1 LKWQVYTCH
10 FGVNKCKTYMKKL
23 ISLKVILL
31 SLILIN
37 CTSDSETN
45 DVIEETELNI
55 EVKQSEFDRLSMLTF
70 WADSIIIP
78 SIDSFY
84 IELNSLNEHV
94 SSFSVNPNPSTLT
107 QLRDQWLTTY
117 KKWQY
122 VEMFDLGVAEEV
134 YFKNRM
140 NIFPA
145 NVVRIENNI
154 SNLGFNLDDSV
165 NFTSQGFTALDYLL
179 FGIAPN
185 DDAIIAKFSD
195 SSLNYN
201 SYLAAITSKMIELT
215 LSVKSEWEGS
225 YRDSFIQSTDN
236 TATSSINIML
246 NNFVFYFEKGYR
258 ANKFGIPAG
267 VFSGGPLPDRIEA
280 YNGEIYSQILALEAT
295 TAIENFFNGVAYN
308 DPNTTGLSIKN
319 YLDFIETDVSDKLSA
334 RINNQIQ
341 TAKNKIKELNTNF
354 KQQIEENNTEML
366 LTYDAIQT
374 AVVLFKVDML
384 QKLNISIDYADADG
398 D

>member
-1 LKWQVYTCH
+1 MKWQVYTCH

-55 EVKQSEFDRLSMLTF
+55 EEKQAEFDRLSMLTF

-145 NVVRIENNI
+145 NTIRIENNI
-154 SNLGFNLDDSV
+154 SNLGFNLDDSA

-319 YLDFIETDVSDKLSA
+319 YLDFIETDVSDKLST

-384 QKLNISIDYADADG
+384 QKLNISVDYADADG

>member
-1 LKWQVYTCH
+1 
-10 FGVNKCKTYMKKL
+10 MKKL

-55 EVKQSEFDRLSMLTF
+55 EEKQAEFDRLSMLTF

-122 VEMFDLGVAEEV
+122 VEMFDLGVAEEI

-145 NVVRIENNI
+145 NAIRIENNI
-154 SNLGFNLDDSV
+154 SNLGFNLDDSA

-319 YLDFIETDVSDKLSA
+319 YLDFIET
-334 RINNQIQ
+334 
-341 TAKNKIKELNTNF
+341 
-354 KQQIEENNTEML
+354 
-366 LTYDAIQT
+366 
-374 AVVLFKVDML
+374 
-384 QKLNISIDYADADG
+384 
-398 D
+398 

>member
-1 LKWQVYTCH
+1 MKWQVYTCH

-55 EVKQSEFDRLSMLTF
+55 EEKQAEFDRLSMLTF

-319 YLDFIETDVSDKLSA
+319 YLDFIETDVSDKLST

-354 KQQIEENNTEML
+354 KEQIEENNTEML